1 MTCKKLGLWLGLGI
15 LEASKICK
23 KLYQSIKSRMF
34 TLQKKWHQKR
44 VTLFFGGFGLTFP
57 WNLLSGLVIGDEMIG
72 IWRE

>member
-1 MTCKKLGLWLGLGI
+1 LRKVRIVKKCINPLRA
-15 LEASKICK
+15 EC
-23 KLYQSIKSRMF
+23 F

-57 WNLLSGLVIGDEMIG
+57 WNLLGGLVIGDEMIG